1 MAIFNFTVQRISR
14 GDGRGAVAAASYR
27 HRERMR
33 EEETGRTCR
42 YTNHRDEKVHAEL
55 ALPDQTPEWLRN
67 LVDGRAPAQASE
79 ALWNRVE
86 REATRANAVL
96 AREINMALPKE
107 LSRKEHIALMRDFVR
122 EAFTSRGVVADW
134 VIHEKPGNPHAHVML
149 TAQPLSETG
158 FGKSYSR
165 ILDAAGEPVRA
176 NGKVQYKVWED
187 GRDTIR
193 DWRRAW
199 ENVTNRHLERAGIE
213 ARIDG
218 RSLNERGSSLTPNV
232 HLGPENRSDRNGR
245 IEGSLERRQAAI
257 QRENAERIR
266 ANPSE
271 LVRLAASQAAV
282 FTRRDVER
290 VANRYLKGAE
300 PEEVRTLVDEALASP
315 DIAATLSSALDPF
328 TGRMVEA
335 MVYATRDM
343 IALEQRMMEQA
354 RALRLDPSHGV
365 DSAHVEAALN
375 AQDDTI
381 RTATDGR
388 AALSE
393 EQREAVRY
401 VTDARGIAAVVG
413 FAGSGKS
420 TMLQAAKEAWIASG
434 RRVFGAALAGK
445 AAEGLKDSSGIESRT
460 LASWEYAWSQG
471 RDALQK
477 GDVFVIDEAGM
488 VSSGQ
493 LARVIDTIHT
503 AGAKAVLV
511 GDAMQLQPIQ
521 AGAAFRAISER
532 IGFVELEGIRRQR
545 AHEWQREASLDLAR
559 GRTFE
564 ALQAYRSHGSVRFH
578 DTAEA
583 AREQIVAD
591 WSVANRQGSVLV
603 VAHANK
609 DVDALNCGIR
619 DARKAGGELSGTEVH
634 FETSRGLKG
643 FAIGDRVLFLKNEAE
658 VKNGM
663 LGTVEGLGLDTLTVR
678 TDGGNTVTLKPSEYE
693 HFSHGYAATVHKA
706 QGATVDRTLVYASE
720 TMDRHLAYV
729 AMTRHRDDAV
739 IYASSETFG
748 SLADLAQKL
757 GRDGAAT
764 TTLDHDFMRRR
775 ANVNDLPEAVPDR
788 ALTRDVSAQR
798 PRAETKINER
808 APAAGDAAAILQAA
822 LATADQVP
830 RQTGT
835 APTAEVDAGAIVDK
849 AAAVTV
855 HARTEP
861 ATHSERA
868 AKVMV
873 AAVRSAPGTDKAAIE
888 ARVAAAAAFH
898 RAREA
903 ARFAVE
909 AVWKNSDPIVARID
923 AAIRGEADM
932 AALAALMRERPE
944 QLGEMHGREERRGL
958 LARLLP
964 ESEVARAGRTE
975 RAAAQEDAG
984 FAADQA
990 MRASSIWRDRLAQET
1005 AAAVVRTER
1014 MGHAVPYLSDRA
1026 SGLLRA
1032 FVEAREAGPEAE
1044 RLAGARAR
1052 DREDLTAELVAYDAA
1067 LTRRF
1072 GADAFTE
1079 RATERF
1085 EDALGRDRWAAGML
1099 RTLGPKVRDFA
1110 AAQREMDARLARA
1123 AQDRAT
1129 RPGPLFAA
1137 VTSFD
1142 RTPEEVARDRVMAD
1156 GSISAEV
1163 KALEAAARVV
1173 YRNPDAAVRAIV
1185 EALPDR
1191 EGYDRFV
1198 DHLFERPEEIGALAG
1213 AKGMFVGR
1221 AEKQARAAAE
1231 ETAKDFALRAREL
1244 GDNYAGAVRLAA
1256 EQEREARA
1264 AAAIEVPGLS
1274 AAAQAVVDRLQG
1286 LASDQVGEQYRA
1298 LSASPEVRRE
1308 VEAFGEAVLRKFGLS
1323 LKVERVS
1330 PRPTAEQRAQFAR
1343 ELPRLEAARALARGQ
1358 RLERDRQRELV
1369 RDLQQRNERGR

>member
-1 MAIFNFTVQRISR
+1 
-14 GDGRGAVAAASYR
+14 
-27 HRERMR
+27 MR

-67 LVDGRAPAQASE
+67 LVDGHTPAQASE

-165 ILDAAGEPVRA
+165 ILDPAGDPVRV

-290 VANRYLKGAE
+290 VANRYLKEAE
-300 PEEVRTLVDEALASP
+300 PDEVRRLVDQALASP
-315 DIAATLSSALDPF
+315 DIAATPSSALDPF
-328 TGRMVEA
+328 TGRIVEA

-365 DSAHVEAALN
+365 DSAHVEAALK
-375 AQDDTI
+375 AQDDAI
-381 RTATDGR
+381 RTATNGR
-388 AALSE
+388 AGLSE

-401 VTDARGIAAVVG
+401 VTDARGITAVVG

-511 GDAMQLQPIQ
+511 GDATQLQPIQ

-591 WSVANRQGSVLV
+591 WSEANRQGSVLV

-609 DVDALNCGIR
+609 DVDALNCGVR
-619 DARKAGGELSGTEVH
+619 DARKASGELSGTEVQ

-663 LGTVEGLGLDTLTVR
+663 LGTVERLGLDTLTVR

-775 ANVNDLPEAVPDR
+775 ANVSDLPEAVPDR
-788 ALTRDVSAQR
+788 GLTWDVSAQ
-798 PRAETKINER
+798 PAEARINER
-808 APAAGDAAAILQAA
+808 APAAENPSA
-822 LATADQVP
+822 LATADQVLE
-830 RQTGT
+830 RTGT
-835 APTAEVDAGAIVDK
+835 APTDEVDAGPIANKAPAAIVQP
-849 AAAVTV
+849 
-855 HARTEP
+855 RTEP
-861 ATHSERA
+861 ATHSARG

-873 AAVRSAPGTDKAAIE
+873 AAVRSAAGTDKAAIE
-888 ARVAAAAAFH
+888 ARVAAAAACH

-909 AVWKNSDPIVARID
+909 AVWKNADPIVERID
-923 AAIRGEADM
+923 AAICGEADM
-932 AALAALMRERPE
+932 AVLAALMRERPE

-964 ESEVARAGRTE
+964 ESEAARAGRTE
-975 RAAAQEDAG
+975 RAAAHEDAS

-990 MRASSIWRDRLAQET
+990 MRAAFIWRDRLAQET
-1005 AAAVVRTER
+1005 AAAAVRAER

-1044 RLAGARAR
+1044 RLAAARAR

-1079 RATERF
+1079 WATERF

-1110 AAQREMDARLARA
+1110 AAQREVDARLARA

-1129 RPGPLFAA
+1129 RPEPLFAA

-1142 RTPEEVARDRVMAD
+1142 RTPEEVARDSVAAD
-1156 GSISAEV
+1156 GSITAEV

-1173 YRNPDAAVRAIV
+1173 YRDPDAAVRAIV
-1185 EALPDR
+1185 EALPNR
-1191 EGYDRFV
+1191 ERYSGFV
-1198 DHLFERPEEIGALAG
+1198 DRLFDRPEEIGALAG
-1213 AKGMFVGR
+1213 AKGLFVGR
-1221 AEKQARAAAE
+1221 AEKQARAVAE

-1244 GDNYAGAVRLAA
+1244 GDNYAGSVRLAA
-1256 EQEREARA
+1256 EQEREGRD

-1286 LASDQVGEQYRA
+1286 LASDQAGEQYRA

-1308 VEAFGEAVLRKFGLS
+1308 VEAFGEAVLRKFGHS

-1343 ELPRLEAARALARGQ
+1343 ELPRLEAARALARGL